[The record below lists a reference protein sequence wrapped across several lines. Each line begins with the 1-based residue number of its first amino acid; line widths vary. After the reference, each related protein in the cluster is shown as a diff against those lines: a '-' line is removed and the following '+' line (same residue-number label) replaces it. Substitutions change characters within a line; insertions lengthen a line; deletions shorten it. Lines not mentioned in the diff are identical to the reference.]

1 MIWPKTW
8 CDILDVWDDHVVIDN
23 IDLHV
28 DGTATGRS
36 HRVVFKLTFVFADA
50 FTILLGC
57 SFSSNSID
65 SMITSMVA
73 WWWRS
78 WWWRSWCGTGDDED
92 HVSAL
97 VMEIKKHVMMA
108 ISCHLWIACDVN
120 PFMHLILLRTTVAL
134 WGDLSLK
141 FQDEIVF
148 SPTVHRC
155 YSSSFRDTTWW
166 SGVIDSTFTY
176 NGCKT
181 VAHAEHSG

>member
-1 MIWPKTW
+1 MLW
-8 CDILDVWDDHVVIDN
+8 CDMANDVMWYIGCMRWSCCNRN

-36 HRVVFKLTFVFADA
+36 HRVVFILTYVLADA

-57 SFSSNSID
+57 SFSSNSK
-65 SMITSMVA
+65 SSTTTPMATRWWMIMV
-73 WWWRS
+73 WRR
-78 WWWRSWCGTGDDED
+78 WQED
-92 HVSAL
+92 RAGAL

-155 YSSSFRDTTWW
+155 DSSSFRDTTWW

>member
-1 MIWPKTW
+1 MLRQPSGAIGLSSKNLRLVML
-8 CDILDVWDDHVVIDN
+8 CFI
-23 IDLHV
+23 
-28 DGTATGRS
+28 AS
-36 HRVVFKLTFVFADA
+36 S
-50 FTILLGC
+50 
-57 SFSSNSID
+57 SFSSNNIIRWKPRWQHD
-65 SMITSMVA
+65 DGDHGVA
-73 WWWRS
+73 PV
-78 WWWRSWCGTGDDED
+78 T
-92 HVSAL
+92 
-97 VMEIKKHVMMA
+97 MEIKKHKFMA

>member
-1 MIWPKTW
+1 MW
-8 CDILDVWDDHVVIDN
+8 CDILDVRDDHVVIVN

-57 SFSSNSID
+57 SFSSNSRSSTTTPMATRRWRSWCDAGDKKI
-65 SMITSMVA
+65 VPVL

-78 WWWRSWCGTGDDED
+78 RSTRWWPY
-92 HVSAL
+92 HVTYEL
-97 VMEIKKHVMMA
+97 HVML
-108 ISCHLWIACDVN
+108 IL
-120 PFMHLILLRTTVAL
+120 FLHLILLRTTVAL

-148 SPTVHRC
+148 FPTVHRC

>member
-1 MIWPKTW
+1 MT
-8 CDILDVWDDHVVIDN
+8 
-23 IDLHV
+23 
-28 DGTATGRS
+28 TRRS
-36 HRVVFKLTFVFADA
+36 HRVVFNYFYRLVMLCFIASS
-50 FTILLGC
+50 
-57 SFSSNSID
+57 SFSSNNIVSATTL
-65 SMITSMVA
+65 MA
-73 WWWRS
+73 A
-78 WWWRSWCGTGDDED
+78 WWWRSWCGAGDDGD
-92 HVSAL
+92 HAGAL
-97 VMEIKKHVMMA
+97 VMEIKKHKFMA
-108 ISCHLWIACDVN
+108 ISCHLWFACDVN
-120 PFMHLILLRTTVAL
+120 HFMHLILLRTTVAL

>member
-1 MIWPKTW
+1 MW
-8 CDILDVWDDHVVIDN
+8 CDILDVWDDHVIVIGFTTCM
-23 IDLHV
+23 LMSM
-28 DGTATGRS
+28 TTGRS
-36 HRVVFKLTFVFADA
+36 HRSCLNLLYEMQRHVLTT
-50 FTILLGC
+50 FTSLLTG
-57 SFSSNSID
+57 SYSSSD
-65 SMITSMVA
+65 SSS
-73 WWWRS
+73 WRDDFTETR
-78 WWWRSWCGTGDDED
+78 WWRSWCGTGED
-92 HVSAL
+92 GDHDCAL
-97 VMEIKKHVMMA
+97 VMEIKKHKFMA
-108 ISCHLWIACDVN
+108 ISCHLWSACDVN

-148 SPTVHRC
+148 SPTVHCC

>member
-1 MIWPKTW
+1 MMW
-8 CDILDVWDDHVVIDN
+8 CDILDVWDDHVVIVN

-36 HRVVFKLTFVFADA
+36 HRVVIILTFVLADA

-57 SFSSNSID
+57 SFSSNSI
-65 SMITSMVA
+65 SSTTTPMATRWWMIMV
-73 WWWRS
+73 WRR
-78 WWWRSWCGTGDDED
+78 WQED
-92 HVSAL
+92 RAGAL
-97 VMEIKKHVMMA
+97 VMEIKEHVMMA

-155 YSSSFRDTTWW
+155 YSSLFRDTMWW